1 MKARQTQNTR
11 GYKLSFIINTIV
23 GGFMILLAVA
33 GAVLDFPMFHGG
45 LPLSLLMTGAI
56 CMSIGYVHHRIYLN
70 LIK

>member
-1 MKARQTQNTR
+1 
-11 GYKLSFIINTIV
+11 
-23 GGFMILLAVA
+23 MILLAIA